1 MSTIATSTAL
11 ALNTKAASKLKPP
24 VNKKEIIT
32 ALATRKYDLLV
43 KQHLAAKEEHA
54 KATCELDRLARVF
67 ARAQPMEM
75 LCPEGASVYY
85 DKDGSCEPQT
95 GSRYGRFVSNG
106 IIKSL
111 SVSMSNVRIEPIRF
125 TPAMKAQEAIIKR
138 IEQSR
143 LLLAPD
149 FKDVLRDV
157 KDAMSGQ
164 NTNAESRIDA
174 LLADPATVKLLDKTL
189 NALDERTNKSI
200 AA

>member
-1 MSTIATSTAL
+1 MSTISTAI

-43 KQHLAAKEEHA
+43 KQHLAAKEENE
-54 KATCELDRLARVF
+54 KATNELNRLARVY
-67 ARAQPMEM
+67 ARATPIET
-75 LCPEGASVYY
+75 LCPVTAHVNQST
-85 DKDGSCEPQT
+85 DGDFEKRP
-95 GSRYGRFVSNG
+95 GERFGHFVSNG
-106 IIKSL
+106 IIKQINV
-111 SVSMSNVRIEPIRF
+111 SVASVLITPEQF
-125 TPAMKAQEAIIKR
+125 TPAMKAQAAIIRR
-138 IEQSR
+138 IAQSGA
-143 LLLAPD
+143 LKMPD
-149 FKDVLRDV
+149 LKEITREV

-164 NTNAESRIDA
+164 NTDAGSRIDA